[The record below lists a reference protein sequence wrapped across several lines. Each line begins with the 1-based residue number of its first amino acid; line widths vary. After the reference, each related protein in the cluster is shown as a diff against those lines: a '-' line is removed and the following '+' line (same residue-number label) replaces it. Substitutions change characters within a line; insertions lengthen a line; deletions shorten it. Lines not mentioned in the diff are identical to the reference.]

1 MQPLDIIISDF
12 PESCKR
18 ELPHAA
24 DHGVHHRRDTL
35 RIHIIACRVLTRELS
50 YYAALS
56 PHTVDITWLP
66 QGLHDTPAKLRE
78 MVGGAIDALYKQR
91 EEGLVK
97 HFPDVRA
104 LGYGLCS
111 NGVVGLTA
119 RDVPLVVPRTDDC
132 IALFLGSQERYLRVF
147 HEFSGTYWLNNG
159 WIETAFIPSA
169 SMLQEKRA
177 QYAER
182 YGEDNA
188 DFLMEQ
194 DMLWAKNYRTLG
206 YIASP
211 VYQCPAYPALAEET
225 ARFNGWQFR
234 TFEGDTRLVRAL
246 AEGHWNTEEFL
257 VCPPD
262 HRIEAAYDGR
272 KMIAVPVERRE
283 SHGG

>member
-1 MQPLDIIISDF
+1 M
-12 PESCKR
+12 
-18 ELPHAA
+18 
-24 DHGVHHRRDTL
+24 

-91 EEGLVK
+91 EEGLAQAFSRR
-97 HFPDVRA
+97 HRRWA
-104 LGYGLCS
+104 
-111 NGVVGLTA
+111 TA
-119 RDVPLVVPRTDDC
+119 CAPTAWWVSPPVTSRLVVPRTDDC

-194 DMLWAKNYRTLG
+194 DMLWAKNYRTLR
-206 YIASP
+206 
-211 VYQCPAYPALAEET
+211 VYRLPRLSVPRLSRPGGGNRPFQRLAIPH
-225 ARFNGWQFR
+225 
-234 TFEGDTRLVRAL
+234 L
-246 AEGHWNTEEFL
+246 
-257 VCPPD
+257 
-262 HRIEAAYDGR
+262 
-272 KMIAVPVERRE
+272 
-283 SHGG
+283 